1 MKRHYGGGD
10 FCTYYQWGAVSC
22 WCERSSCPDARR
34 YWAAPL
40 FEPKDLAFDDQAQSS
55 IAPSEGVVAKQEPR
69 GAVESRKDKAV
80 KYCRRIVFDSPFTAP
95 HIIDRHA
102 SYGQFLNRYV
112 NVEEIVV
119 TSKAIRETET
129 PQAETA
135 CDPRPERWVK
145 MLYSLG
151 RLHVG
156 GKGPPGKFVS
166 LSMSHLHGI
175 SPTRTANQPTFGS
188 QGTFGLE
195 FPIFARVSS
204 ILAHSIGSSTML

>member
-1 MKRHYGGGD
+1 MERHYGGGD

-40 FEPKDLAFDDQAQSS
+40 FEPKDLAFDDHAQSS

-145 MLYSLG
+145 RFIVSADYMWAGRARRANSYHCPCPISMAYHRRAPRTSL
-151 RLHVG
+151 
-156 GKGPPGKFVS
+156 
-166 LSMSHLHGI
+166 LSEAKAHL
-175 SPTRTANQPTFGS
+175 A
-188 QGTFGLE
+188 
-195 FPIFARVSS
+195 SS
-204 ILAHSIGSSTML
+204 SRSSRESAPFWRIR